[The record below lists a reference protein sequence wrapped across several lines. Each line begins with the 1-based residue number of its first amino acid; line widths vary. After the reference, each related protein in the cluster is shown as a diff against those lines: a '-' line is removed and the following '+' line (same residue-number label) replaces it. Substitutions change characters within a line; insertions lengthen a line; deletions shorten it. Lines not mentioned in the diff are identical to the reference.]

1 MGFLPVVFSLLYLE
15 SYLGLSEETR
25 SPNEGLRTGGIRNPN
40 LAFRCTEARTSPK
53 ARRVAAPSVQ
63 PSGASSWPPA
73 RLGPW
78 AAQGRWLGE
87 GRMLSGPAEELPR
100 LGGGGSHSLPAPPTT
115 ATLASGSPCAYTP
128 GGRKF
133 PPPSAFFPPWSSAG
147 ARASAALR
155 VQTREAPAAA
165 AAAGAEPSVPGT
177 RAPLPSPARPHA
189 ASRTLGPRRRILV
202 ALAWLLPP
210 AARLWPR
217 SDAQRA
223 WGREWAQEG

>member
-1 MGFLPVVFSLLYLE
+1 MGFLPVVFTLLYLE

-25 SPNEGLRTGGIRNPN
+25 APNAGLRTGGVRNPN
-40 LAFRCTEARTSPK
+40 LASRCTEARTSPK
-53 ARRVAAPSVQ
+53 AGRVAAPRVQ

-100 LGGGGSHSLPAPPTT
+100 LGGGV
-115 ATLASGSPCAYTP
+115 TLASRTP
-128 GGRKF
+128 YHSDIGPGQPLCIHTRGQEVS
-133 PPPSAFFPPWSSAG
+133 PPPAFFPPWSSAG
-147 ARASAALR
+147 ARAPAALR

-189 ASRTLGPRRRILV
+189 ASRTLGPRRRILG

-223 WGREWAQEG
+223 